1 MPHGALHYHGL
12 ESLYS
17 AHGVNTFWGRLRHE
31 DNIALLQRI
40 SNAPIE
46 DIFEYLKRDIVNQM
60 LANTDNHGRNTSLLK
75 QNHAVRLSPIYDVTA
90 MQFFMGDVIS
100 ELTHWDEEHRDL
112 SSRVDWLAQTTKRA
126 RDEILLELK
135 KFTRHCRRLETRMTA
150 IGIPKDIIDRSRPE
164 RERLQ
169 NALEKM
175 T

>member
-1 MPHGALHYHGL
+1 M
-12 ESLYS
+12 
-17 AHGVNTFWGRLRHE
+17 
-31 DNIALLQRI
+31 
-40 SNAPIE
+40 
-46 DIFEYLKRDIVNQM
+46 
-60 LANTDNHGRNTSLLK
+60 
-75 QNHAVRLSPIYDVTA
+75 RLSPIYDVTA